1 MTQDQNAVQ
10 APKEEEQ
17 RRRKRDL
24 VRMLAARG
32 LRGKRTPIE
41 YRSVEID
48 GSTLYYQEAGEGPP
62 LVLIHGLSGSGRW
75 WRQNVNFLAQEY
87 HVYVIDLIG
96 FGHGRRQRFVLARM
110 AQIITRWMEALE
122 IERAILIG
130 HSMGG
135 FISADLASNH
145 PELVDRLV
153 LVDAAALPMGRTRAQ
168 TAVALVR
175 AIFEMPFN
183 FLPILFGDAMQAGPR
198 TIWRAAHELLTS
210 DISARLNRIQSP
222 TLVVW
227 GQNDWLVPLQIGV
240 RIYDRLDDARFV
252 VLPRAGHN
260 PMWDRP
266 DAFNAVLDDFLHD
279 RPVSVGAGSGQAT
292 RR

>member
-1 MTQDQNAVQ
+1 
-10 APKEEEQ
+10 
-17 RRRKRDL
+17 
-24 VRMLAARG
+24 MLAARG
-32 LRGKRTPIE
+32 LQGRRTPIE
-41 YRSVEID
+41 YTSIEID

-62 LVLIHGLSGSGRW
+62 LILIHGLSGSGRW

-96 FGHGRRQRFVLARM
+96 FGHGRRQRFDLHRM
-110 AQIITRWMEALE
+110 AQIIAQWMDALDLD
-122 IERAILIG
+122 RATLIG

-135 FISADLASNH
+135 FIAADLASNH
-145 PELVDRLV
+145 PEMVERLV
-153 LVDAAALPMGRTRAQ
+153 LVDAVALPLGRSDSQIAVGLIRA
-168 TAVALVR
+168 L
-175 AIFEMPFN
+175 FEMPTN
-183 FLPILFGDAMQAGPR
+183 FLPILAGDAFRAGPR
-198 TIWRAAHELLTS
+198 TIWRAARALLSS
-210 DISARLNRIQSP
+210 DISARLNRIQAP

-252 VLPRAGHN
+252 VLSHAGHN

-266 DAFNAVLDDFLHD
+266 DAFNGVLDDFLHD
-279 RPVSVGAGSGQAT
+279 RPISPDIRSWQSN

>member
-1 MTQDQNAVQ
+1 MTQDRTKTQETTDEQN
-10 APKEEEQ
+10 
-17 RRRKRDL
+17 RRRKRDIF
-24 VRMLAARG
+24 RMLAARG
-32 LRGKRTPIE
+32 LQGRRTPIE
-41 YRSVEID
+41 YKSVEID

-62 LVLIHGLSGSGRW
+62 LILIHGLSGSGRW

-87 HVYVIDLIG
+87 HVYVVDLVG
-96 FGHGRRQRFVLARM
+96 FGHGRRQRFVLHQM
-110 AQIITRWMEALE
+110 AQIINRWMDALDL
-122 IERAILIG
+122 ERAVLIG

-135 FISADLASNH
+135 FIAADLASNY
-145 PELVDRLV
+145 PEKVERLV

-168 TAVALVR
+168 TAVGLIR
-175 AIFEMPFN
+175 AVFEMPTN
-183 FLPILFGDAMQAGPR
+183 FLPILAGDALQAGPR

-210 DISARLNRIQSP
+210 DISARLNHIQAP

-240 RIYDRLDDARFV
+240 RIYDRLDDASFV

-266 DAFNAVLDDFLHD
+266 DAFNCVLDDFLHD
-279 RPVSVGAGSGQAT
+279 RPIPLGVDSWQSG
-292 RR
+292 R